1 MAKGNLHPGLRAGA
15 SRTNTWVSHKFP
27 CASDFFHLRKGAWAM
42 TVTQYLADWRPYP
55 FAIGETRLEFDLAP
69 RATRVRSQIDFRR
82 SGPGD
87 LVLDGAGLKTLSLAM
102 DGKPL
107 DLGLAG
113 ADRLVIPAA
122 DLPDAFTFE
131 AEVEIDPE
139 ANTALEGLYLS
150 GGMFCTQCEAEGF
163 RHITWYPDRPDV
175 MAPFCVTITS
185 DQPVLLSNG
194 NPAEQAPGQ
203 AVWHDPWPKP
213 AYLFALVAGDLR
225 AISDS
230 FTTMSGRKVALNVWV
245 RPGDEGR
252 AGYAMESLIRSMR
265 WDEQAYGREY
275 DLDVFNIVAV
285 DDFNMGAMENKGLN
299 IFNSKLVLATAETAT
314 DGDYERIEGVIGHEY
329 FHNWTGNRITCRD
342 WFQLCL
348 KEGLTVFRDQQ
359 FTSALRSAAV
369 KRIQDV
375 QTLRARQ
382 FREDAG
388 PLSHP
393 PRPDHY
399 QEINNF
405 YTATVYEKGAEVIGM
420 LKRLVGDQGYAA
432 ALDLYFARHD
442 GQACTIEDWIKVF
455 EDATGRG
462 LTQFK
467 RWYTDAG
474 TPRLTLSEDWQ
485 DGALT
490 LNFRQETA
498 PTPGQPQK
506 PPRVIP
512 IAVGLIGPNGDEV
525 LPTTVLEMTEAAQSF
540 RFDGLGARPV
550 VSLLRGFS
558 APVTIAR
565 EITAEEQALLLAHDT
580 DPYARWQ
587 AGHDLALDALIA
599 AAQGAQ
605 AGAGF
610 SRALAGLLD
619 DAEAD
624 PAFAALCLAL
634 PGEEEIATTIAARG
648 ATPDPDAIH
657 AAREALARD
666 IAAAHEPALARLYEA
681 MADAGPYRPDAEGA
695 ARRSLRLACLGY
707 LNRLDTGARAEAL
720 FDAAGNM
727 TERQGALESL
737 IAAGRDSRA
746 LADFAREFAENRLV
760 MDKWFMVQ
768 PLRAAPGR
776 AVARARELAARPDFD
791 WKNPNRF
798 RALIGGLTANH
809 AAFHAADGSGYDFV
823 AEWLMRLDPV
833 NPQTTARM
841 STAFET
847 IARYDA
853 ARQAHARAALE
864 RIAARD
870 GLSRNTSEMVTRI
883 LAGLA

>member
-1 MAKGNLHPGLRAGA
+1 
-15 SRTNTWVSHKFP
+15 
-27 CASDFFHLRKGAWAM
+27 M

-55 FAIGETRLEFDLAP
+55 FEITETRLDFDLAP

-82 SGPGD
+82 KGAGD
-87 LVLDGAGLKTLSLAM
+87 LVLDGAGLKTLSLAI
-102 DGKPL
+102 DGRPL
-107 DLGLAG
+107 DPAQVAG
-113 ADRLVIPAA
+113 ERLVIPAA
-122 DLPDAFTFE
+122 DLPDAFTFS

-175 MAPFCVTITS
+175 MAPFRVTIRS

-194 NPAEQAPGQ
+194 NPVSQAPGH

-213 AYLFALVAGDLR
+213 AYLFALVAGALV
-225 AISDS
+225 AVPDS
-230 FTTMSGRKVALNVWV
+230 FTTLSGRKVALNVWV
-245 RPGDEGR
+245 RPGDQDR
-252 AGYAMESLIRSMR
+252 AGYAMESLIRSMK
-265 WDEQAYGREY
+265 WDEEAYGREY

-299 IFNSKLVLATAETAT
+299 IFNSKLVLASAETAT

-359 FTSALRSAAV
+359 FTSDMRSAAV
-369 KRIQDV
+369 KRIHDV

-388 PLSHP
+388 PLAHP

-420 LKRLVGDQGYAA
+420 LKRLVGDQGYRR
-432 ALDLYFARHD
+432 ALDLYFDRHD

-455 EDATGRG
+455 EDATGRD

-485 DGALT
+485 NGRLT

-498 PTPGQPQK
+498 PTPGQPEK
-506 PPRVIP
+506 PPRVVP
-512 IAVGLIGPNGDEV
+512 IALGLIGPNGDEV
-525 LPTTVLEMTEAAQSF
+525 LPTTVLEMTEAEQSF
-540 RFDGLGARPV
+540 HFDGLGARPV

-558 APVTIAR
+558 APVTVAR
-565 EITAEEQALLLAHDT
+565 EIAADEQALLLAHDT

-599 AAQGAQ
+599 RATAGEGGAE
-605 AGAGF
+605 F
-610 SRALAGLLD
+610 SRAIGGLLD

-624 PAFAALCLAL
+624 PAFAALCLSL

-648 ATPDPDAIH
+648 QIPDPDAIH
-657 AAREALARD
+657 AGREALARD
-666 IAAAHEPALARLYEA
+666 IARAHEPALARLYEA
-681 MADAGPYRPDAEGA
+681 MQTPGPYRPDAEGA
-695 ARRSLRLACLGY
+695 ARRSLRLACLG
-707 LNRLDTGARAEAL
+707 LLSRIDGAARAEAL
-720 FDAAGNM
+720 FAAASNM
-727 TERQGALESL
+727 TERQGALECL
-737 IAAGRDSRA
+737 IAAGKDEKA
-746 LADFAREFAENRLV
+746 LASFAQQFAGNRLV

-768 PLRAAPGR
+768 PLRAAPDR
-776 AVARARELAARPDFD
+776 AVARARDLAARPDFD

-809 AAFHAADGSGYDFV
+809 AAFHAADGSGYGFTVD
-823 AEWLMRLDPV
+823 WLMRLDPV

-841 STAFET
+841 CSAFET
-847 IARYDA
+847 WTRYDA
-853 ARQAHARAALE
+853 GRQAHARAALN
-864 RIAARD
+864 RLAAMPD
-870 GLSRNTSEMVTRI
+870 LSRNTSEMVTRI
-883 LAGLA
+883 LAGGA